1 MKKTY
6 TLFLALSLSVF
17 GFSQSKINVVEEQNS
32 LSVGS
37 VNTLTVMVYG
47 MEMNDVE
54 KAWKK
59 QMKDING
66 NVKAKKE
73 VFADDCKIK
82 DMSDN
87 TFDVYA
93 IFREAD
99 GGVKVMA
106 AFDLGGAYLNSGDHK
121 EYFGHISKMMYE
133 FGVEQTKEAVSED
146 IKTAE
151 NDLKDSE
158 KAKEDLEKD
167 IKKLEKDIE
176 DYKKKIEESKAS
188 IEQDKKDI
196 EERKKE
202 IVTKTEVVKAL
213 EKKREAIN

>member
-1 MKKTY
+1 MKKIY
-6 TLFLALSLSVF
+6 TLFLALSISVF
-17 GFSQSKINVVEEQNS
+17 AFSQSKINVVEEQNT

-47 MEMNDVE
+47 MSLDDVE

-73 VFADDCKIK
+73 VFADDCLIK
-82 DMSDN
+82 KMSEN

-93 IFREAD
+93 ILSETD
-99 GGVKVMA
+99 NGVKVIA
-106 AFDLGGAYLNSGDHK
+106 TYDLGGAYLNSRDHK
-121 EYFGHISKMMYE
+121 EYFEVISKMMYD
-133 FGVEQTKEAVSED
+133 FGVEQTKEAVSAD

-151 NDLKDSE
+151 NDLKDTE

-176 DYKKKIEESKAS
+176 DYKKKIEDSKAA

-202 IVTKTEVVKAL
+202 ITTKTEVVKAL
-213 EKKREAIN
+213 EKKREAVN

>member
-1 MKKTY
+1 MKKVY
-6 TLFLALSLSVF
+6 TMFLALGLSLF
-17 GFSQSKINVVEEQNS
+17 AFSQSKINVVEEQNT

-47 MEMNDVE
+47 MSMDDVE

-73 VFADDCKIK
+73 VFADDCLIK

-87 TFDVYA
+87 TFDVYT
-93 IFREAD
+93 IFRESKL
-99 GGVKVMA
+99 GVQVIA
-106 AFDLGGAYLNSGDHK
+106 TYDLGGAFLNSTDHK
-121 EYFGHISKMMYE
+121 EFFGSISKMMYE
-133 FGVEQTKEAVSED
+133 FAVKQTKEAVSAD

-151 NDLKDSE
+151 NDLKDTE

-167 IKKLEKDIE
+167 IKKLEKEIE
-176 DYKKKIEESKAS
+176 DYKKKIEDNKAS